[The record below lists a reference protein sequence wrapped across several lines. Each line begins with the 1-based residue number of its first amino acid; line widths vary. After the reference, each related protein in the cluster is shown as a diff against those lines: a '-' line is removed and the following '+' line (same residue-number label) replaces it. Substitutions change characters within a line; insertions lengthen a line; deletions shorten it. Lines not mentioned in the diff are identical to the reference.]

1 MKIILVIDQLP
12 KDERVL
18 KFGATLA
25 QHTDST
31 LTLLHVSPQQEGR
44 AAAEAVLSQARQLLP
59 DQSVETSLCFGKP
72 VTKILHEVREGNYDL
87 LILGAD
93 FNAKP
98 PQHGQSISPS
108 TLSIIRRTRS
118 SVLIVQDP
126 KPEFSRILICTGGLD
141 LSEPAIEAGA
151 QLAKAVQAEVYLLHV
166 AGAIPSM
173 YTGLDEIE
181 ETLPE
186 LLSTETPIAQHL
198 RRSAEILDRYEVQS
212 HIKLRHG
219 VVTEEIVREVT
230 LSDYDLIISGT
241 PEKTH
246 PIKRMLLGDV
256 IENVI
261 KNTTCSF
268 LIVKKP
274 LSTM

>member
-1 MKIILVIDQLP
+1 MKIILVVDQLP
-12 KDERVL
+12 KDEQVI

-31 LTLLHVSPQQEGR
+31 ITLLHDSPRQDGR
-44 AAAEAVLSQARQLLP
+44 ADAEALLSQARQLLP
-59 DQSVETSLCFGKP
+59 DQSVETSLCFGIP
-72 VTKILHEVREGNYDL
+72 VTKILYEAREGNYDL
-87 LILGAD
+87 LVLGAD
-93 FNAKP
+93 FSAKLP
-98 PQHGQSISPS
+98 HHGQSISPS
-108 TLSIIRRTRS
+108 TLSIIRRTRA
-118 SVLIVQDP
+118 SVLVVRDP
-126 KPEFSRILICTGGLD
+126 KPVFSRFLICTGGLD
-141 LSEPAIEAGA
+141 ISETAIEAGA

-173 YTGLDEIE
+173 YTGLDEID

-230 LSDYDLIISGT
+230 MSDYDLIISGT

-246 PIKRMLLGDV
+246 PIKRLLLGDV
-256 IENVI
+256 IETVI
-261 KNTTCSF
+261 KNTTCPF

>member
-1 MKIILVIDQLP
+1 VKIILVIDQLP

-31 LTLLHVSPQQEGR
+31 LTLLHVSPQQDGM

-72 VTKILHEVREGNYDL
+72 VTKILHEAREGNYDL
-87 LILGAD
+87 LVLGAD
-93 FNAKP
+93 ISAKP
-98 PQHGQSISPS
+98 PQHGQFISPS
-108 TLSIIRRTRS
+108 TLSIIRRTRT
-118 SVLIVQDP
+118 SVLVVRDP
-126 KPEFSRILICTGGLD
+126 EPEFSRILICTGGLV

-151 QLAKAVQAEVYLLHV
+151 QLAKALQAEVYLLHV
-166 AGAIPSM
+166 VGVIPSM
-173 YTGLDEIE
+173 YTGLDEID

-186 LLSTETPIAQHL
+186 LLSTETPIARHL
-198 RRSAEILDRYEVQS
+198 RRSAEILDRYEVRS

-230 LSDYDLIISGT
+230 MSDYDLIISGT

-246 PIKRMLLGDV
+246 PIKRLLLGDV
-256 IENVI
+256 IETVI
-261 KNTTCSF
+261 KNTTCPF